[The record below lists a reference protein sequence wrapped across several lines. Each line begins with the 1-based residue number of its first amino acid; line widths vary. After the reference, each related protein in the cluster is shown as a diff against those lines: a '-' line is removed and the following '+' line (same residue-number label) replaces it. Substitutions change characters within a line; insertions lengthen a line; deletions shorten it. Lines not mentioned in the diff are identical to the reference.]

1 MYSQKINRQKKI
13 FGWFTCISQ
22 TFKGSNKM
30 HYGLSTFTLFMEEKN
45 LTISN
50 SRKWKLVKNKNDL
63 TNQKSNKKRAK
74 MIEAS
79 QKITKIN

>member
-1 MYSQKINRQKKI
+1 LVGSHVFPKHLKGPIK
-13 FGWFTCISQ
+13 CIV
-22 TFKGSNKM
+22 GSPRL
-30 HYGLSTFTLFMEEKN
+30 HLFIEEKN

-50 SRKWKLVKNKNDL
+50 SRKWKFVKNKNDL
-63 TNQKSNKKRAK
+63 TSQKSNKKRVK

>member
-1 MYSQKINRQKKI
+1 
-13 FGWFTCISQ
+13 
-22 TFKGSNKM
+22 
-30 HYGLSTFTLFMEEKN
+30 MEEKN